1 MADGVVYV
9 NIEEALK
16 RVMNN
21 SKLLAKLFKKF
32 KDDKN
37 LIDLEAALTE
47 GDLPKAQVN
56 AHTLKGLSAN
66 LSLTELYKQVL
77 ELETQIKAGSVAP
90 DQLET
95 VKTVYSETL
104 PEIDK
109 VIAQY
114 E

>member
-1 MADGVVYV
+1 MANEVYV
-9 NIEEALK
+9 NVEEGLK

-37 LIDLEAALTE
+37 LNDIEAAFAANDTA
-47 GDLPKAQVN
+47 KAQVS

-77 ELETQIKAGSVAP
+77 ELETQIKAGTLNA
-90 DQLET
+90 DQLQV
-95 VKTVYSETL
+95 VKTTYSQTL
-104 PEIDK
+104 VEVDK

>member
-9 NIEEALK
+9 NVEEALK

-21 SKLLAKLFKKF
+21 SKLLAKLLKKF

-37 LIDLEAALTE
+37 LIDLEAALAAN
-47 GDLPKAQVN
+47 DLPKSQIN
-56 AHTLKGLSAN
+56 AHTLKGLAAN

-90 DQLET
+90 GQLDT
-95 VKTVYSETL
+95 VKTIYAQTL
-104 PEIDK
+104 IEVDK
-109 VIAQY
+109 VIAKY

>member
-1 MADGVVYV
+1 MADVVYV
-9 NIEEALK
+9 NIEEGLK

-37 LIDLEAALTE
+37 LIDLEAALAA
-47 GDLPKAQVN
+47 GDLPKAQIN

-66 LSLTELYKQVL
+66 LSLTELYKHVL

-90 DQLET
+90 GKLET
-95 VKTVYSETL
+95 VKTIYSETMI
-104 PEIDK
+104 EVDK

>member
-1 MADGVVYV
+1 MANDVVYV
-9 NIEEALK
+9 NIEEGLK

-32 KDDKN
+32 KEDRN
-37 LIDLEAALTE
+37 LIDLEAALTAN
-47 GDLPKAQVN
+47 DLPKAQIN

-77 ELETQIKAGSVAP
+77 ELETQIKAGSVVP
-90 DQLET
+90 GQLDT
-95 VKTVYSETL
+95 VKTVYSQTL
-104 PEIDK
+104 IEVDK